1 MRPDLHTQSCDNQSY
16 FTDVLTPAV
25 EERLPAKGSIAGR
38 VLDYTTGIRPFFDTV
53 SQDLC
58 DDGRMSTE
66 SGKKA
71 VSFITRSA
79 TSAVVVGGTATI
91 AGLGLAFGSPVLAVG
106 AGLAA
111 LAVLPP
117 LVEKAAFGIIDF
129 ASELLDG
136 VRRRR
141 TGDFE

>member
-1 MRPDLHTQSCDNQSY
+1 MRPEANTQSCDNPSY
-16 FTDVLTPAV
+16 FSDVLTPAV
-25 EERLPAKGSIAGR
+25 EERLPKKGSIAAR
-38 VLDYTTGIRPFFDTV
+38 VIDHTTGIRPFVETV

-71 VSFITRSA
+71 ISFITRSA
-79 TSAVVVGGTATI
+79 TSAVVIGGTATL
-91 AGLGLAFGSPVLAVG
+91 AGLGIVVGSPLLAVG

-117 LVEKAAFGIIDF
+117 LVEKATFDVGRF
-129 ASELLDG
+129 ASDLLEG

-141 TGDFE
+141 TGDFD